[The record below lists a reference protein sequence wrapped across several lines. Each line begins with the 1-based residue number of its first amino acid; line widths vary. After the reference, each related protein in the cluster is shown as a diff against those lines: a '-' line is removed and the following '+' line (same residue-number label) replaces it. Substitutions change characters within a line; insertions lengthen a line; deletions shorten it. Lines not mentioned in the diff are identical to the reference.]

1 MAALDGFIYAIGGY
15 DGTSRLSTVERYC
28 PKTNRWTF
36 VASLANATSKV
47 FAVGLNGFLYAALR
61 RKSKDWLPRNQDNG
75 SKWSDISTRG
85 LLFQ

>member
-1 MAALDGFIYAIGGY
+1 MAALDGYIYAIGGY

-47 FAVGLNGFLYAALR
+47 FAVGLNGFL
-61 RKSKDWLPRNQDNG
+61 
-75 SKWSDISTRG
+75 
-85 LLFQ
+85 

>member
-1 MAALDGFIYAIGGY
+1 MAALDGYIYAIGGY

-47 FAVGLNGFLYAALR
+47 FAVGLNGFLYAAGTITVYVNTE
-61 RKSKDWLPRNQDNG
+61 S
-75 SKWSDISTRG
+75 SH
-85 LLFQ
+85 

>member
-47 FAVGLNGFLYAALR
+47 FAVGLNGFLYAAGTITVYALIF
-61 RKSKDWLPRNQDNG
+61 SLAF
-75 SKWSDISTRG
+75 
-85 LLFQ
+85 LFSELSVFI